1 MAKNKK
7 RRLKPNLR
15 PSTVNPIEKIEQLAQ
30 EYFLKRGGE
39 ILDFCI
45 KTARSTLDI
54 YHSETADYHRET
66 DKLTVSASVA
76 TRATAQLARYRK
88 EKLKLWDDCME
99 CATEG
104 LTTRA
109 APTNQPETAIVKAK
123 DKTREPIP
131 LREEPTVPNEPVPA
145 QSAPA
150 LTG

>member
-45 KTARSTLDI
+45 KTARITLEI
-54 YHSETADYHRET
+54 YHSETANYSRET
-66 DKLTVSASVA
+66 EKLTVSASVA

-88 EKLKLWDDCME
+88 EKLKLWDECME
-99 CATEG
+99 CAAEE
-104 LTTRA
+104 LAPKVEPEPEETT
-109 APTNQPETAIVKAK
+109 TGIKVKKQEETPAK
-123 DKTREPIP
+123 ETSISPPEPIKQKP
-131 LREEPTVPNEPVPA
+131 ELA
-145 QSAPA
+145 Q
-150 LTG
+150 TG

>member
-15 PSTVNPIEKIEQLAQ
+15 PSTVNPIEKIKQLAQ
-30 EYFLKRGGE
+30 DYFLKRGGE

-45 KTARSTLDI
+45 KTARITLDI
-54 YHSETADYHRET
+54 YHQETAEYHRET

-88 EKLKLWDDCME
+88 DKLKLWDE
-99 CATEG
+99 CIELATEE
-104 LTTRA
+104 L
-109 APTNQPETAIVKAK
+109 APKAEPENQPETATVKPK
-123 DKTREPIP
+123 NKEPIP
-131 LREEPTVPNEPVPA
+131 LREEPTVPIEPVPA
-145 QSAPA
+145 QPAPA